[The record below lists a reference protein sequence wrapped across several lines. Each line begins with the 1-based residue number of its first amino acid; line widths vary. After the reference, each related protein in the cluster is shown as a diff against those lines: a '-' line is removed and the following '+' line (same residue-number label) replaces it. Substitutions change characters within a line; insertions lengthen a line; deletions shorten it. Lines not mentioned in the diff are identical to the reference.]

1 MQFDYSK
8 IENYEELLEV
18 ASNLDT
24 DEQKVFLLCNYFMAN
39 VSYNYA
45 YLEAIRIDKEST
57 GMEKMVQDI
66 DTKYNPYNVEER
78 QMAKQELE
86 QKMRESMKDRYKDE
100 NVSEKQLKAFLD
112 AIDKYYGTIV
122 PAQPERKVIMFGK
135 ECGVIN
141 ATPERAIALVE
152 SIRRLKNED
161 TEVLNHKVLENG
173 LLKQGV
179 CAEFAP
185 YVKKYFNDLGINC
198 EVIEGQGT
206 VDHVWN
212 LVEVNGQAR
221 HLDLTNAI
229 FIRDGY
235 GENSTNAIPEN
246 WFIATTKEIFKM
258 QTCRK
263 IERIGEE
270 KAKKEIT
277 AENYTEYE
285 QFINDS
291 IKRKNQNYDR

>member
-1 MQFDYSK
+1 MQFDYST

-18 ASNLDT
+18 ARNLDT
-24 DEQKVFLLCNYFMAN
+24 DEQKVFLLCNYFMTN

-66 DTKYNPYNVEER
+66 DTKYNAYNAEER
-78 QMAKQELE
+78 QMAKQDLE
-86 QKMRESMKDRYKDE
+86 QKMRQDMKDRYKDE
-100 NVSEKQLKAFLD
+100 GIAEKQLKAFLD

-122 PAQPERKVIMFGK
+122 PAQPERKVMIFGK

-152 SIRRLKNED
+152 SIRKLKNED
-161 TEVLNHKVLENG
+161 TEVLNHRVIENG

-185 YVKKYFNDLGINC
+185 YVKKYFNDLGISC
-198 EVIEGQGT
+198 EVIQGQGT

-235 GENSTNAIPEN
+235 GENPTNAIPEN
-246 WFIATTKEIFKM
+246 WFMATTKEIFKM
-258 QTCRK
+258 QSCRK
-263 IERIGEE
+263 IQKIGEDRP
-270 KAKKEIT
+270 KQEIT
-277 AENYTEYE
+277 IQNFIEYE

-291 IKRKNQNYDR
+291 IKRKKQNYDR

>member
-1 MQFDYSK
+1 MQFDYST

-18 ASNLDT
+18 ARNLDT

-45 YLEAIRIDKEST
+45 YLEAIRIDKKST

-66 DTKYNPYNVEER
+66 DTKYNAYNAEER
-78 QMAKQELE
+78 QTAKQELE
-86 QKMRESMKDRYKDE
+86 QKMRQDMKDRYKDE
-100 NVSEKQLKAFLD
+100 GVAEKQLKAFLD

-122 PAQPERKVIMFGK
+122 PAQPERKVMIFGK

-152 SIRRLKNED
+152 SIRKLKNED
-161 TEVLNHKVLENG
+161 TEVLNHRVIENG

-185 YVKKYFNDLGINC
+185 YVKKYFNDLGISC
-198 EVIEGQGT
+198 EVIQGQGT

-235 GENSTNAIPEN
+235 GENPTNAIPEN
-246 WFIATTKEIFKM
+246 WFMATTKEIFKM
-258 QTCRK
+258 QSCRK
-263 IERIGEE
+263 IEKIGEDRP
-270 KAKKEIT
+270 KQEII
-277 AENYTEYE
+277 AENFIEYE

-291 IKRKNQNYDR
+291 IKRKKQNYDR

>member
-1 MQFDYSK
+1 MQFDYST

-18 ASNLDT
+18 ARNLDT

-45 YLEAIRIDKEST
+45 YLEAIRIDKKST

-66 DTKYNPYNVEER
+66 DTKYNAYNAEER

-86 QKMRESMKDRYKDE
+86 QKMRQDMKDRYKDE
-100 NVSEKQLKAFLD
+100 GVAEKQLKAFLD

-122 PAQPERKVIMFGK
+122 PAQPERKVMIFGK

-152 SIRRLKNED
+152 SIRKLKNED
-161 TEVLNHKVLENG
+161 TEVLNHRVIENG

-185 YVKKYFNDLGINC
+185 YVKKYFNDLGISC
-198 EVIEGQGT
+198 EVIQGQGT

-235 GENSTNAIPEN
+235 GENPTNAIPEN
-246 WFIATTKEIFKM
+246 WFMATTKEIFKM
-258 QTCRK
+258 QSCRK
-263 IERIGEE
+263 IEKIGEDRP
-270 KAKKEIT
+270 KQEII
-277 AENYTEYE
+277 AENFIEYE

-291 IKRKNQNYDR
+291 IKRKKQNYDR